1 MMLSPLLTVYT
12 ALLTCFKFKWCIR
25 TPSPSIRLTC
35 EEQLP
40 SVSANTELQSA
51 EVNCQWPPSDRH
63 LPWWS
68 AWTSSVV
75 EKLMRKN
82 IDWFCLSIKMYC
94 TLIYNWTYLEIPP
107 LFSVFACRHDFWE
120 SRRYITNCLW
130 GKKTRPRALWHLCF
144 QKLWRKLP
152 VQVSL
157 LVQATPYQTLISSKI
172 RWGSLSSY

>member
-12 ALLTCFKFKWCIR
+12 TDLLQIQMVHANAFTIY
-25 TPSPSIRLTC
+25 SIRLTC

-40 SVSANTELQSA
+40 SLSANTELQSA

-82 IDWFCLSIKMYC
+82 IYWFCLSINMYC

-107 LFSVFACRHDFWE
+107 LFSVSA
-120 SRRYITNCLW
+120 
-130 GKKTRPRALWHLCF
+130 CF
-144 QKLWRKLP
+144 QKGMMKFGIQKVHHRSQGTVASVLSKTVKKVTSPSKLGK
-152 VQVSL
+152 
-157 LVQATPYQTLISSKI
+157 VQATPYQTLISSKI
-172 RWGSLSSY
+172 RWGSLSNY